1 MIVVLAS
8 QHDAIARGL
17 VDRWSDGGGSDRRA
31 ALLSCE
37 DLTTTGW
44 KWDASSPSSSV
55 AVVAGQ
61 RIPCGA
67 IQGVLMRRPC
77 VLQEE
82 LIRIEA
88 SDRAYVAAEIN
99 AFLMAWLYSLS
110 CPMLNR
116 PTATCLSGPNWRPE
130 QWVSAAAALGI
141 PAKERR
147 RSVPFTPS
155 GSEEPDAE
163 EIARLVV
170 VGQHV
175 LGDADAGCAADAR
188 KLAAAAGVDLMEV
201 RFAGREMRC
210 ASCWPDLCDPT
221 LVHAVHAY
229 FDGGRGTA

>member
-8 QHDAIARGL
+8 RHDAIARGL
-17 VDRWSDGGGSDRRA
+17 VDRWNDGRRSERAA

-37 DLTTTGW
+37 DLTATGW
-44 KWDASSPSSSV
+44 RWDASSPSSSV
-55 AVVAGQ
+55 AVVGGR
-61 RIPCGA
+61 RIPCRA

-82 LIRIEA
+82 LTGIQA

-99 AFLMAWLYSLS
+99 AFLLAWLYSLS

-141 PAKERR
+141 PVKERR
-147 RSVPFTPS
+147 RSVPFTPA
-155 GSEEPDAE
+155 GEEPDPE

-170 VGQHV
+170 VGRHV
-175 LGDADAGCAADAR
+175 LGDAVAGCAADAR

-201 RFAGREMRC
+201 RFAGREMRW
-210 ASCWPDLCDPT
+210 ASCWPDLCDPA
-221 LVHAVHAY
+221 LAQAVQAY
-229 FDGGRGTA
+229 FDGGRGGA